1 MIDEM
6 NMKKCGH
13 GELRRGKLPKRKD
26 VHIPIAVRHYV
37 KVQQAVGTSQ
47 NVFG

>member
-13 GELRRGKLPKRKD
+13 GELRKRELARRKD
-26 VHIPIAVRHYV
+26 VHICIAVRHYV

-47 NVFG
+47 NVF